1 MKTPLRKPLLDV
13 CSLVRSYRS
22 RTQTL
27 TIVALLLL
35 LSVIPAMAASGALY
49 ASGSNVPLGIL
60 WLGST
65 ETASGVPHGHV
76 WIADANGFCRI
87 DDDGNGNAT
96 ISTTVCAPGLPGAI
110 TAQATWDPSTDNV
123 YIPTAAGIARYTFNE
138 SLADQTQESLT
149 GPAANLGQPS
159 VTGLA
164 FGPDG
169 KLYFGFKK
177 DGTISRLTTPG
188 GASQTIEA
196 VGVTSGTHN
205 GAVVARTIFGLAFQ
219 GGDLFID
226 AANFL
231 QRIPF
236 ATLFCDGACAADDLN
251 LNIAAV
257 GSNSSNLAFFAPST
271 ASLPP
276 GSTSEL
282 VDEFDTVTGNTYQLS
297 GSGISCTV
305 AFTAYTCPDT
315 SSTPIFY
322 AAVVGMTM
330 DQYTQAVYVVDDTSA
345 GATANTGRVIRLAP
359 SGPPAA
365 PPTPDGL
372 AGFISPIAP
381 SVPPSVP
388 GHSATLL
395 ASAGLTSP
403 GVVIIG
409 TDVWALDPSAGI
421 CRVDAGVL
429 NLGTCV
435 VLGGIPGQSYFDPA
449 TNLLYVP
456 DKAANSRGVWRVP
469 YNPASRALNGVGAS
483 LVAANKGLG
492 GNQPLSVVLGPDA
505 SLYVGFNKNGNVLRI
520 TAPSTNTNT
529 VSQVGQSTDGHGVF
543 SLAWISTTITDGF
556 GNPQTQNRLYL
567 LQTTALTYVTGAET
581 GAKSKTAII
590 TPMKVATPVAMVS
603 DLANVLY
610 VAKGGEIDTYTQS
623 TQASQA
629 YSVGSS
635 GPPLTFFGKITGIA
649 LSGGIVYVGDDP
661 SGTGAPGQGR
671 LWID

>member
-1 MKTPLRKPLLDV
+1 
-13 CSLVRSYRS
+13 
-22 RTQTL
+22 
-27 TIVALLLL
+27 VACAL
-35 LSVIPAMAASGALY
+35 PAAAATGTLY
-49 ASGSNVPLGIL
+49 ASGSNVPVGIL

-65 ETASGVPHGHV
+65 ETASGIQHGHV

-96 ISTTVCAPGLPGAI
+96 ITTTCAPALPGAI
-110 TAQATWDPSTDNV
+110 TGAPDWDPSTNNV
-123 YIPTAAGIARYTFNE
+123 YLPTAAGIARYSFDP
-138 SLADQTQESLT
+138 SLADPTLETLT
-149 GPAANLGQPS
+149 GPTANLGQAS
-159 VTGLA
+159 ATGVA

-169 KLYFGFKK
+169 KLYFPSTKG
-177 DGTISRLTTPG
+177 GSISRLTTPG
-188 GASQTIEA
+188 GLTQTVEA

-205 GAVVARTIFGLAFQ
+205 GAVVARTVFGLAFQ
-219 GGDLFID
+219 GGDLYIN

-236 ATLFCDGACAADDLN
+236 ATLFCDGACTADDLN
-251 LNIAAV
+251 ININAV
-257 GSNSSNLAFFAPST
+257 GSNTSNLAFFAVQGI
-271 ASLPP
+271 SLPADQN
-276 GSTSEL
+276 SEL
-282 VDEFDTVTGNTYQLS
+282 VDQYDAVSGSTSQLS
-297 GSGISCTV
+297 GSAVSCSV
-305 AFTAYTCPDT
+305 AFVAYTCPDA
-315 SSTPIFY
+315 SPTPIFY
-322 AAVVGMTM
+322 ATVVGMTM
-330 DQYTQAVYVVDDTSA
+330 DQYTQAVYIVDDTSA

-365 PPTPDGL
+365 PPVPDGPTS
-372 AGFISPIAP
+372 FINPVAP

-409 TDVWALDPSAGI
+409 PDVWALDPSAGI
-421 CRVDAGVL
+421 CRIDAGAI
-429 NLGTCV
+429 NLSTCV

-449 TNLLYVP
+449 TNFLYVP
-456 DKAANSRGVWRVP
+456 DKSANSRGVWRVG
-469 YNPASRALNGVGAS
+469 YNPASRTLTGAGAS

-492 GNQPLSVVLGPDA
+492 GNQPLSVVLGPDG
-505 SLYVGFNKNGNVLRI
+505 SLYVSFNKNGNVLRI

-529 VSQVGQSTDGHGVF
+529 VSQVGQSTDGHAVF
-543 SLAWISTTITDGF
+543 SLAWISTNIIDGF

-581 GAKSKTAII
+581 GAKSKTAIV

-603 DLANVLY
+603 DGADVLY
-610 VAKGGEIDTYTQS
+610 VAKGGEIDTYSQS
-623 TQASQA
+623 TQASQT

-649 LSGGIVYVGDDP
+649 LSGGIVYVGDDA